1 MVTAE
6 RMTRTLIRARLQA
19 LVEASSS
26 GRYRVEPQHLLL
38 GLLREAKPLF
48 DLCSLDTEAVK
59 NDVQKTFPRITNRQR
74 VDIPE
79 ESPETVRVLGY
90 AAEEAKHMGF
100 LHIGSGHLLL
110 GLLRE
115 ENAPGAAAILQGRGL
130 QLPAV
135 RRLLAN
141 DRGIEE

>member
-6 RMTRTLIRARLQA
+6 RMTKIAIRARLQA
-19 LVEASSS
+19 LVEASAS

-48 DLCSLDTEAVK
+48 ALCSLDTEAVK
-59 NDVQKTFPRITNRQR
+59 NDVQQTFPRITNRPR
-74 VDIPE
+74 VDPE